1 MSEKP
6 KLVDRAYEILS
17 DADIASTVA
26 EDIYDLFYVCES
38 SRDLKARLAPLP
50 LTYWQKD
57 ALVRAKAK
65 DEIDPRNAEKT
76 ATALAA
82 KTRMVPRAYEVAAK
96 KHTSA
101 VRYVDAASDGGTM
114 QE

>member
-1 MSEKP
+1 LSEKP
-6 KLVDRAYEILS
+6 KLVDRAYEVLS

-26 EDIYDLFYVCES
+26 EDLYDLFYVCES

-65 DEIDPRNAEKT
+65 DEIDPCNAEKT
-76 ATALAA
+76 ASARAA
-82 KTRMVPRAYEVAAK
+82 NSPQSRAYEVAAQN
-96 KHTSA
+96 HTAA
-101 VRYVDAASDGGTM
+101 VRYVDAASDGRTQ